1 MLFLPLQ
8 ARYRSVVSLI
18 IATLL
23 WSALAAV
30 AAPIPGLFNTGVGTN
45 GALLPGGSVDPHY
58 RLIQS
63 ADTSAPGPNSIVM
76 NEGWP
81 IAPTGGGPWLANG
94 PSSKWISP
102 LASQATGNAA
112 GDYRYRIVFDLTG
125 LEPSTAVITGRWTSD
140 NAGAGIF
147 LNGAATGI
155 TYDGNFGAFSAM
167 FTINSGFIDGTNTL
181 DFVVNNAGTTVNP
194 TGFRAEISGTAD
206 SQPPPG
212 TPPTITQQPASQ
224 TNGIGESA
232 TFSVQASGSRP
243 FSYQWR
249 RNGSPIP
256 GGTNS
261 TYTINGLSGA

>member
-1 MLFLPLQ
+1 MLFRPLQ
-8 ARYRSVVSLI
+8 TRYRSIVCLT

-23 WSALAAV
+23 WSALGTLSL
-30 AAPIPGLFNTGVGTN
+30 AAPIPGLFNTGVGTT
-45 GALLPGGSVDPHY
+45 GALLTGGSVDPHY

-63 ADTSAPGPNSIVM
+63 ADASAPGPNSIVM

-81 IAPTGGGPWLANG
+81 IAPTAGGPWLANG

-155 TYDGNFGAFSAM
+155 TYDGNFGAFSPT
-167 FTINSGFIDGTNTL
+167 FTINSGFIEGTNTL

-194 TGFRAEISGTAD
+194 TGLRVEVSGTAD

-212 TPPTITQQPASQ
+212 TPPSITRQPNSQ
-224 TNGIGESA
+224 TNGLGDSVI
-232 TFSVQASGSRP
+232 FSVLASGSRP
-243 FSYQWR
+243 F
-249 RNGSPIP
+249 
-256 GGTNS
+256 
-261 TYTINGLSGA
+261 TYEW